1 MKLMKKYLTMILLV
15 LIVIFGYILT
25 KMIEKEQLVVDQQPL
40 YYFYYIGKN
49 DTDPYWAS
57 IEDGIEDAAVDYKV
71 AVEYASPK
79 FTDFESHYKRLD
91 VAILSKADGVITYG
105 YTDDK
110 FTELIDHAVANGLPI
125 VTVESDNK
133 ESMRHAFIGT
143 SSYRLGEEAA
153 DLLVEA
159 TAGQG
164 KVLLIRKYSKSGN
177 SLDETLRIDGFVNQL
192 SAHLGLE
199 IIDMEVDIDQAQTLD
214 SVIGQAIQAYP
225 EIEAIY
231 TPNSVDTIV
240 AAKYIVNKNLVGR
253 VVVIGIGNSKEAIH
267 YIKRGIIFGTVM
279 SDPYLM
285 GYKSIEMLI
294 QVSENQDIT
303 VVSDTGLKI
312 NTYESVLAEEA
323 DDQRQE

>member
-1 MKLMKKYLTMILLV
+1 MKLIRKYLTMILII

-25 KMIEKEQLVVDQQPL
+25 KMIEKEQLVVDQAPL
-40 YYFYYIGKN
+40 YHFYYIGKN
-49 DTDPYWAS
+49 DTDPYWAA
-57 IEDGIEDAAVDYKV
+57 IEGGIEDAAEDYQV

-79 FTDFESHYKRLD
+79 FTDFETHYERLD
-91 VAILSKADGVITYG
+91 VAILSKADGIITYG

-110 FTELIDHAVANGLPI
+110 FTELIDHAVMSDLPL
-125 VTVESDNK
+125 VTVESDNQ

-153 DLLVEA
+153 DLLVKA
-159 TAGQG
+159 TGAKG
-164 KVLLIRKYSKSGN
+164 KILLVRKYSQSGN
-177 SLDETLRIDGFVNQL
+177 SLDETLRVDGFVNQL
-192 SAHLGLE
+192 RAYRGLE
-199 IIDMEVDIDQAQTLD
+199 IIDMEVDIDKAETLD
-214 SVIGQAIQAYP
+214 SVMSQAMQEYP

-253 VVVIGIGNSKEAIH
+253 VLVIGIGNSKEAIH

-323 DDQRQE
+323 DEQRQE